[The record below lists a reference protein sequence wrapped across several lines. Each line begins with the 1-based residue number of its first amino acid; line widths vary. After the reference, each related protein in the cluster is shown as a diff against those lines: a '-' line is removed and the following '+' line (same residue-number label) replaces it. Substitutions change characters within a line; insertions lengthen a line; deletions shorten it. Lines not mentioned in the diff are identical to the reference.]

1 MRRALREHVS
11 AQRGQAVVDPA
22 HLGWPLEES
31 LGVAHDPAT
40 IEDHIAALSPG
51 GRPARSPVRRA
62 GRRARRPGARSR
74 YSFAMPISDRL
85 VSSRLVRKLATKYSD
100 EWVFSP
106 LLVKLST
113 KFVYPLATRLMGDDV
128 VFMDWAY
135 EEDPAMALPLA
146 ESDEPNRAHINLYHR
161 TATQADL
168 SGKRVLEISCG
179 RGGGASYL
187 VRTLHPASYTGLDL
201 NPNGIAFC
209 QKRHNHLPGLDFL
222 QGNAEDLPFDDQSFD
237 VVLNV
242 EASHLYPRFPRFL
255 TEVERVLRAG
265 GDFLYTDVR
274 PRAGFADWEAALA
287 EAPMRMMSQ
296 RVINKEVM
304 RGIEAS
310 GQEMLAIL
318 GPVTRRAPSFIDGL
332 ARRASDLRASTFYQA
347 LQSGETSYRI
357 YSFKKD

>member
-1 MRRALREHVS
+1 
-11 AQRGQAVVDPA
+11 
-22 HLGWPLEES
+22 
-31 LGVAHDPAT
+31 
-40 IEDHIAALSPG
+40 
-51 GRPARSPVRRA
+51 
-62 GRRARRPGARSR
+62 
-74 YSFAMPISDRL
+74 MPISDRL

-106 LLVKLST
+106 LLVTLST

-242 EASHLYPRFPRFL
+242 EASHLYPRVPRFL
-255 TEVERVLRAG
+255 AEVVRVLRAG

-296 RVINKEVM
+296 RVINEEVM

-357 YSFKKD
+357 YSFKKE

>member
-1 MRRALREHVS
+1 
-11 AQRGQAVVDPA
+11 
-22 HLGWPLEES
+22 
-31 LGVAHDPAT
+31 
-40 IEDHIAALSPG
+40 
-51 GRPARSPVRRA
+51 
-62 GRRARRPGARSR
+62 
-74 YSFAMPISDRL
+74 MPIS
-85 VSSRLVRKLATKYSD
+85 SRLAASPLVKKLATKYSD

-128 VFMDWAY
+128 LFMDWAY
-135 EEDPAMALPLA
+135 EEDPPMDLPLA

-168 SGKRVLEISCG
+168 SGKRVLEVSCG
-179 RGGGASYL
+179 RGGGALYL

-209 QKRHNHLPGLDFL
+209 QKRHNLPGLDFL
-222 QGNAEDLPFDDQSFD
+222 EGNAEELPFDDQSFD

-242 EASHLYPRFPRFL
+242 EASHLYLQFPRFL
-255 TEVERVLRAG
+255 AEVVRVLRPG

-274 PRAGFADWEAALA
+274 PRARFAEWEAALA
-287 EAPMRMMSQ
+287 EAPMRMISQ
-296 RVINKEVM
+296 RVINEEVM

-310 GQEMLAIL
+310 QQNTLAIL
-318 GPVTRRAPSFIDGL
+318 GPVTRRAPSFLDDL
-332 ARRASDLRASTFYQA
+332 ARRAGDLRASTFYQA
-347 LQSGETSYRI
+347 LESGETSYRM